1 MELTEIEQYLIQQHF
16 GGGYHPVVPEWYWY
30 DVDRKLE
37 TDDGEIVVKVFR
49 FSERGGGGFAWV
61 VTPDGDLIPFVGKR
75 LFYRRNR
82 QRAHLFAELWARTGR
97 VETSNDPSFI
107 PLSVAAIGK
116 PAIAA
121 YLIAVHQL
129 PHSRIARELDIS
141 ESTVGQYLSHF
152 QERQR

>member
-1 MELTEIEQYLIQQHF
+1 MQDVARRET
-16 GGGYHPVVPEWYWY
+16 GY
-30 DVDRKLE
+30 DGDRSHE
-37 TDDGEIVVKVFR
+37 
-49 FSERGGGGFAWV
+49 GGFAWV
-61 VTPDGDLIPFVGKR
+61 VTPDGDLIPFVDKR

-82 QRAHLFAELWARTGR
+82 QRARLFAELWGRTGR
-97 VETSNDPSFI
+97 VETSNDPRFI

-121 YLIAVHQL
+121 YLTAVHQL

-152 QERQR
+152 QERRR